1 MLSFGATMNC
11 IPWVYVPEILP
22 LHVRAKGTAVGISAN
37 WLWNFFVVMITP
49 TLLNSLAWKG
59 YLIFMALNFSF
70 IPLVYFCY
78 PETTNLTLE
87 EVDWLFYEGDVVKR
101 SRRVAKMGWEHA
113 EGVQPDA
120 GILESGSV
128 GSREVDEGKT
138 AGTEK
143 REFGSV

>member
-59 YLIFMALNFSF
+59 YLIFVCLNFSF
-70 IPLVYFCY
+70 IPLVFFCY
-78 PETTNLTLE
+78 PETKNLTLE
-87 EVDWLFYEGDVVKR
+87 EVDWLFIGGQVVRR
-101 SRRVAKMGWEHA
+101 SRRVAKTGWEGE
-113 EGVQPDA
+113 EGGLPQI
-120 GILESGSV
+120 GRRGSGGSGSAK
-128 GSREVDEGKT
+128 SEGKEGAAEKKEV
-138 AGTEK
+138 AGL
-143 REFGSV
+143 